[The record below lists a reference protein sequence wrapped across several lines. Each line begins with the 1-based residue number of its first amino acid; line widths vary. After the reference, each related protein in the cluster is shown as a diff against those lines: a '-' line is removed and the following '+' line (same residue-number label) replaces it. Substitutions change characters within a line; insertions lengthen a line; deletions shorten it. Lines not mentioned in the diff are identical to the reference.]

1 MIDDDALI
9 FAAEEPDTA
18 ALDRP
23 HAVQPKWKIII
34 IDDDPGMHDVTKLT
48 LADFEFAG
56 HGGVRDRVARP
67 GGA

>member
-34 IDDDPGMHDVTKLT
+34 IDDDPGMHDVTRM
-48 LADFEFAG
+48 FW
-56 HGGVRDRVARP
+56 RSIRMPR
-67 GGA
+67 